1 MTLIFPNRLLLP
13 MGSKA
18 AHEVSRAISNSL
30 NEKEVSAIVPF
41 SKSEKVTKRYENA
54 ISITDECRIDSG
66 LIICTSGTTGNPK
79 AVEISSQALLNAA
92 TKTNEKF
99 NEPADWILAINPA
112 FIGGLMVLARAII
125 SNQNWIYGL
134 DESDKF
140 NPDLFVAKALE
151 VISKNRK
158 VRTSLVNA
166 QLSTL
171 VSQGHLDTLRKFDAL
186 LIGGGQISKSLYE
199 ELKNEG
205 VNLIRTYGMTETCGG
220 VVWDGFALNNV
231 LIRINHPS
239 SDGVGQIAIKSDS
252 NATCYHGNSFEI
264 NKLND
269 STFSEGW
276 VFTKDLGIVKN
287 GELKVI
293 GRNDDIVVSGGNNI
307 SLHAIENVIKDQIGI
322 EDAVVFSIPDE
333 KWGVVVAAVIVGTC
347 DISVIQNSIE
357 NELGKAAV
365 PRIIKNVEEIPLLP
379 NGKVDIDSLK

>member
-30 NEKEVSAIVPF
+30 NDKEVSAIVPF
-41 SKSEKVTKRYENA
+41 SKSEKVIKRYENA
-54 ISITDECRIDSG
+54 ISIKDECRIDSG
-66 LIICTSGTTGNPK
+66 LIVCTSGTTGNPK
-79 AVEISSQALLNAA
+79 AVEISSEALINAA

-231 LIRINHPS
+231 LIRIDHPS
-239 SDGVGQIAIKSDS
+239 NDGVGQIAIKSDS
-252 NATCYHGNSFEI
+252 NATCYHGNSLEI

-269 STFSEGW
+269 STFNEGW

-357 NELGKAAV
+357 HELGKAAV
-365 PRIIKNVEEIPLLP
+365 PRIIKNSQEIPLLP

>member
-41 SKSEKVTKRYENA
+41 SKSEKLTRRYEDA
-54 ISITDECRIDSG
+54 ISIQDECKIETG
-66 LIICTSGTTGNPK
+66 LIVCTSGTTGNPK
-79 AVEISSQALLNAA
+79 AVEISSKALLNAA
-92 TKTNEKF
+92 NKTNQMF
-99 NEPADWILAINPA
+99 NDSADWILAINPA

-125 SNQNWIYGL
+125 SDQNWIYGL

-140 NPDLFVAKALE
+140 NPDLFIAKAME
-151 VISKNRK
+151 VLSKNKK

-171 VSQGHLDTLRKFDAL
+171 VSQGHTETLKKFDAL
-186 LIGGGQISKSLYE
+186 LIGGGQISNSLYE
-199 ELKNEG
+199 QLKNDG

-220 VVWDGFALNNV
+220 IVWDGFALNNV
-231 LIRINHPS
+231 LIRIDHPA

-252 NATCYHGNSFEI
+252 NATCYHGKSNEI
-264 NKLND
+264 NKLNQ
-269 STFSEGW
+269 STFSNDW
-276 VFTKDLGIVKN
+276 VLTKDLGSLKN

-293 GRNDDIVVSGGNNI
+293 GRNDDIVISGGNNV
-307 SLHAIENVIKDQIGI
+307 SLHAIENVIKDQLGI

-333 KWGVVVAAVIVGTC
+333 KWGAIVAAVIVGNC
-347 DISVIQNSIE
+347 EISVIQKSIE
-357 NELGKAAV
+357 KELDKAAV
-365 PRIIKNVEEIPLLP
+365 PRLIKNVQEIPLLP

>member
-41 SKSEKVTKRYENA
+41 SKSEKVTRRYKDA
-54 ISITDECRIDSG
+54 ISIQDECKIETG
-66 LIICTSGTTGNPK
+66 LIVCTSGTTGNPK
-79 AVEISSQALLNAA
+79 AVEISSKALLNAA
-92 TKTNEKF
+92 NKTNQMF
-99 NEPADWILAINPA
+99 NDSADWILAINPA

-140 NPDLFVAKALE
+140 NPDLFIAKAME
-151 VISKNRK
+151 VLSKNKK

-171 VSQGHLDTLRKFDAL
+171 VSQGHTETLKKFDAL
-186 LIGGGQISKSLYE
+186 LIGGGQISNSLYE
-199 ELKNEG
+199 QLKNDG

-220 VVWDGFALNNV
+220 IVWDGFALNNV
-231 LIRINHPS
+231 LIRIDHPA

-252 NATCYHGNSFEI
+252 NATCYHGKSNEI
-264 NKLND
+264 NKLNQ
-269 STFSEGW
+269 STFSNDW
-276 VFTKDLGIVKN
+276 VLTKDLGSLKN

-293 GRNDDIVVSGGNNI
+293 GRNDDIVISGGNNV
-307 SLHAIENVIKDQIGI
+307 SLHAIENVIKDQLGI

-333 KWGVVVAAVIVGTC
+333 KWGAIVAAVIVGNC
-347 DISVIQNSIE
+347 EISVIQKSIE
-357 NELGKAAV
+357 KELGKAAV
-365 PRIIKNVEEIPLLP
+365 PRIIKNVQEIPLLP

>member
-41 SKSEKVTKRYENA
+41 SKSEKVTRRYEDA
-54 ISITDECRIDSG
+54 ISIHDECKIETG
-66 LIICTSGTTGNPK
+66 LIVCTSGTTGNPK
-79 AVEISSQALLNAA
+79 AVEISSKALVNAA
-92 TKTNEKF
+92 NKTNQMF
-99 NEPADWILAINPA
+99 NDSADWILAINPA

-140 NPDLFVAKALE
+140 NPDLFIAKAME
-151 VISKNRK
+151 VLSKNKK

-171 VSQGHLDTLRKFDAL
+171 VSQGHTETLKKFDAI
-186 LIGGGQISKSLYE
+186 LIGGGQISNSLYE
-199 ELKNEG
+199 QLKNDG

-231 LIRINHPS
+231 LIRIDHPA

-252 NATCYHGNSFEI
+252 NATCYHGKSNEI
-264 NKLND
+264 NKLNQ
-269 STFSEGW
+269 STFSNDW
-276 VFTKDLGIVKN
+276 VLTKDLGSLKN

-293 GRNDDIVVSGGNNI
+293 GRNDDIVISGGNNV
-307 SLHAIENVIKDQIGI
+307 SLHAIENVIKDQLGI

-333 KWGVVVAAVIVGTC
+333 KWGAIVAAVIVGNC
-347 DISVIQNSIE
+347 EISVIQKSIE
-357 NELGKAAV
+357 IELGKAAV
-365 PRIIKNVEEIPLLP
+365 PRIIKNVLEIPLLP

>member
-231 LIRINHPS
+231 LIRIDHPS

-365 PRIIKNVEEIPLLP
+365 PRIIKNAEEIPLLP

>member
-1 MTLIFPNRLLLP
+1 

-41 SKSEKVTKRYENA
+41 SKSEKVTRRYEDA
-54 ISITDECRIDSG
+54 ISIHDECKIETG
-66 LIICTSGTTGNPK
+66 LIVCTSGTTGNPK
-79 AVEISSQALLNAA
+79 AVEISSKALVNAA
-92 TKTNEKF
+92 NKTNQMF
-99 NEPADWILAINPA
+99 NDSADWILAINPA

-140 NPDLFVAKALE
+140 NPDLFIAKAME
-151 VISKNRK
+151 VLSKNKK

-171 VSQGHLDTLRKFDAL
+171 VSQGHTETLKKFDAL
-186 LIGGGQISKSLYE
+186 LIGGGQISNSLYE
-199 ELKNEG
+199 QLKNDG

-231 LIRINHPS
+231 LIRIDHPA

-252 NATCYHGNSFEI
+252 NATCYHGKSNEI
-264 NKLND
+264 NKLNQ
-269 STFSEGW
+269 STFSNDW
-276 VFTKDLGIVKN
+276 VLTKDLGSLKN

-293 GRNDDIVVSGGNNI
+293 GRNDDIVISGGNNV
-307 SLHAIENVIKDQIGI
+307 SLHAIENVIKDQLGI

-333 KWGVVVAAVIVGTC
+333 KWGAIVAAVIVGNC
-347 DISVIQNSIE
+347 EISVIQKSIE
-357 NELGKAAV
+357 IELGKAAV
-365 PRIIKNVEEIPLLP
+365 PRIIKNVLEIPLLP

>member
-41 SKSEKVTKRYENA
+41 SKSEKVTRRYEDA
-54 ISITDECRIDSG
+54 ISIHDECKIETG
-66 LIICTSGTTGNPK
+66 LIVCTSGTTGNPK
-79 AVEISSQALLNAA
+79 AVEISSKALVNAA
-92 TKTNEKF
+92 NKTNQMF
-99 NEPADWILAINPA
+99 NDSADWILAINPA

-140 NPDLFVAKALE
+140 NPDLFIAKAME
-151 VISKNRK
+151 VLSKNKK

-171 VSQGHLDTLRKFDAL
+171 VSQGHTETLKKFDAL
-186 LIGGGQISKSLYE
+186 LIGGGQISNSLYE
-199 ELKNEG
+199 QLKNDG

-231 LIRINHPS
+231 LIRIDHPA

-252 NATCYHGNSFEI
+252 NATCYHGKSNEI
-264 NKLND
+264 NKLNQ
-269 STFSEGW
+269 STFSNDW
-276 VFTKDLGIVKN
+276 VLTKDLGSLKN

-293 GRNDDIVVSGGNNI
+293 GRNDDIVISGGNNV
-307 SLHAIENVIKDQIGI
+307 SLHAIENVIKDQLGI
-322 EDAVVFSIPDE
+322 EDTVVFSIPDE
-333 KWGVVVAAVIVGTC
+333 KWGAIVAAVIVGNC
-347 DISVIQNSIE
+347 EISVIQKSIE
-357 NELGKAAV
+357 IELGKAAV
-365 PRIIKNVEEIPLLP
+365 PRIIKNVLEIPLLP

>member
-30 NEKEVSAIVPF
+30 NDKEVSAIVPF
-41 SKSEKVTKRYENA
+41 SKSEKVIKRYENA
-54 ISITDECRIDSG
+54 ISIKDECRIDSG
-66 LIICTSGTTGNPK
+66 LIVCTSGTTGNPK
-79 AVEISSQALLNAA
+79 AVEISSEALINAA

-231 LIRINHPS
+231 LIRIDHPS

-252 NATCYHGNSFEI
+252 NATCYHGNSLEI

-269 STFSEGW
+269 STFNEGW

-357 NELGKAAV
+357 HELGKAAV
-365 PRIIKNVEEIPLLP
+365 PRIIKNAQEIPLLP

>member
-41 SKSEKVTKRYENA
+41 SKSEKVTRRYENA
-54 ISITDECRIDSG
+54 ISIHDECKIETG
-66 LIICTSGTTGNPK
+66 LIVCTSGTTGNPK
-79 AVEISSQALLNAA
+79 AVEISSKALVNAA
-92 TKTNEKF
+92 NKTNQMF
-99 NEPADWILAINPA
+99 NDSADWILAINPA

-140 NPDLFVAKALE
+140 NPDLFIAKAME
-151 VISKNRK
+151 VLSKNEK

-171 VSQGHLDTLRKFDAL
+171 VSQGHTETLKKFDAI
-186 LIGGGQISKSLYE
+186 LIGGGQISNSLYE
-199 ELKNEG
+199 QLKNDG

-231 LIRINHPS
+231 LIRIDHPA

-252 NATCYHGNSFEI
+252 NATCYHGKSNEI
-264 NKLND
+264 NKLNQ
-269 STFSEGW
+269 STFSNDW
-276 VFTKDLGIVKN
+276 VLTKDLGSLKN

-293 GRNDDIVVSGGNNI
+293 GRNDDIVISGGNNV
-307 SLHAIENVIKDQIGI
+307 SLHAIENVIKDQLGI
-322 EDAVVFSIPDE
+322 EDTVVFSIPDE
-333 KWGVVVAAVIVGTC
+333 KWGAIVAAVIVGNC
-347 DISVIQNSIE
+347 EISVIQKSIE
-357 NELGKAAV
+357 IELGKAAV
-365 PRIIKNVEEIPLLP
+365 PRIIKNVLEIPLLP

>member
-30 NEKEVSAIVPF
+30 NGKEVDAIVPF

-54 ISITDECRIDSG
+54 INIQEECSIDSG

-79 AVEISSQALLNAA
+79 AVEISTKALINAA
-92 TKTNEKF
+92 NKTNEMF
-99 NEPADWILAINPA
+99 NDPADWILAINPA

-140 NPDLFVAKALE
+140 NPDLFVSKAME

-171 VSQGHLDTLRKFDAL
+171 VSLGHTEILKKFDAL
-186 LIGGGQISKSLYE
+186 LIGGGQISNSLYE
-199 ELKNEG
+199 QLKNEG

-220 VVWDGFALNNV
+220 VVWDGIALNNV
-231 LIRINHPS
+231 LIRIDHPAK
-239 SDGVGQIAIKSDS
+239 DGVGQIAIKSDS
-252 NATCYHGNSFEI
+252 NATCYHGKSIEV
-264 NKLND
+264 NKLNQ
-269 STFSEGW
+269 STFNNGW
-276 VFTKDLGIVKN
+276 VLTKDLGILKN
-287 GELKVI
+287 NELKVI

-307 SLHAIENVIKDQIGI
+307 SLHAIENLIKDQVGV

-333 KWGVVVAAVIVGTC
+333 KWGVIVAAVIVGNC
-347 DISVIQNSIE
+347 EISLIQKTIE
-357 NELGKAAV
+357 HELGKAAV
-365 PRIIKNVEEIPLLP
+365 PRFIKNALEIPLLP

>member
-231 LIRINHPS
+231 LIRIDHPS

-365 PRIIKNVEEIPLLP
+365 PRIIKNAQEIPLLP

>member
-41 SKSEKVTKRYENA
+41 SKSEKVTRRYEDA
-54 ISITDECRIDSG
+54 ISIHDECKIETG
-66 LIICTSGTTGNPK
+66 LIVCTSGTTGNPK
-79 AVEISSQALLNAA
+79 AVEISSKALVNAA
-92 TKTNEKF
+92 NKTNQMF
-99 NEPADWILAINPA
+99 NDSADWILAINPA

-140 NPDLFVAKALE
+140 NPDLFIAKAME
-151 VISKNRK
+151 VLSKNKK

-171 VSQGHLDTLRKFDAL
+171 VSQGHTETLKKFDAL
-186 LIGGGQISKSLYE
+186 LIGGGQISNSLYE
-199 ELKNEG
+199 QLKNDG

-231 LIRINHPS
+231 LIRIDHPA

-252 NATCYHGNSFEI
+252 NATCYHGKSNEI
-264 NKLND
+264 NKLNQ
-269 STFSEGW
+269 STFSNDW
-276 VFTKDLGIVKN
+276 VLTKDLGSLKN

-293 GRNDDIVVSGGNNI
+293 GRNDDIVISGGNNV
-307 SLHAIENVIKDQIGI
+307 SLHAIENVIKDQLGI

-333 KWGVVVAAVIVGTC
+333 KWGAIVAAVIVGNC
-347 DISVIQNSIE
+347 EISVIQKSIE
-357 NELGKAAV
+357 IELGKAAV
-365 PRIIKNVEEIPLLP
+365 PRIIKNVLEIPLLP

>member
-41 SKSEKVTKRYENA
+41 SKSEQVTKRYENA

-231 LIRINHPS
+231 LIRIDHPS

-365 PRIIKNVEEIPLLP
+365 PRIIKNAEEIPLLP

>member
-41 SKSEKVTKRYENA
+41 SKSEKLTRRYEDA
-54 ISITDECRIDSG
+54 ISIQDECKIETG
-66 LIICTSGTTGNPK
+66 LIVCTSGTTGNPK
-79 AVEISSQALLNAA
+79 AVEISSKALLNAA
-92 TKTNEKF
+92 NKTNQMF
-99 NEPADWILAINPA
+99 NDSADWILAINPA

-140 NPDLFVAKALE
+140 NPDLFIAKAME
-151 VISKNRK
+151 VLSKNKK

-171 VSQGHLDTLRKFDAL
+171 VSQGHTETLKKFDAL
-186 LIGGGQISKSLYE
+186 LIGGGQISNSLYE
-199 ELKNEG
+199 QLKNDG

-220 VVWDGFALNNV
+220 IVWDGFALNNV
-231 LIRINHPS
+231 LIRIDHPA

-252 NATCYHGNSFEI
+252 NATCYHGKSNEI
-264 NKLND
+264 NKLNQ
-269 STFSEGW
+269 STFSNDW
-276 VFTKDLGIVKN
+276 VLTKDLGSLKN

-293 GRNDDIVVSGGNNI
+293 GRNDDIVISGGNNV
-307 SLHAIENVIKDQIGI
+307 SLHAIENVIKDQLGI

-333 KWGVVVAAVIVGTC
+333 KWGAIVAAVIVGNC
-347 DISVIQNSIE
+347 EISVIQKSIE
-357 NELGKAAV
+357 KELDKAAV
-365 PRIIKNVEEIPLLP
+365 PRLIKNVQEIPLLP

>member
-30 NEKEVSAIVPF
+30 NDKEVSAIVPF
-41 SKSEKVTKRYENA
+41 SKSEKVIKRYENA
-54 ISITDECRIDSG
+54 ISINDECRIDSG
-66 LIICTSGTTGNPK
+66 LIVCTSGTTGNPK
-79 AVEISSQALLNAA
+79 AVEISSEALINAA

-231 LIRINHPS
+231 LIRIDHPS

-252 NATCYHGNSFEI
+252 NATCYHGNSLEI

-269 STFSEGW
+269 STFKEGW

-357 NELGKAAV
+357 HELGKAAV
-365 PRIIKNVEEIPLLP
+365 PRIIKNAQEIPLLP